1 MKIKKIEDTSWS
13 NNTSSWTS
21 SGYDGFVITLEDGT
35 QVKMGIS
42 NGQSCCENWG
52 YMISEDSL
60 GQFIGAD
67 YHGVEVVNEK
77 LETMALDGIYSGS
90 CMFVNIKTS
99 EGLLQFVAYNE
110 HNGYYGHQAVVVEN
124 GTTTHTES
132 L

>member
-1 MKIKKIEDTSWS
+1 MKIKNIEDTSWS
-13 NNTSSWTS
+13 SANGFWS
-21 SGYDGFVITLEDGT
+21 SGYDGFIITLEDNT

-42 NGQSCCENWG
+42 NGQNCCEQWG
-52 YMISEDSL
+52 YVVSEDSL
-60 GQFIGAD
+60 EQFIGAE

-77 LETMALDGIYSGS
+77 LETVSMRDIYEGS

-110 HNGYYGHQAVVVEN
+110 HNGYYGHQAVVVED
-124 GTTTHTES
+124 GTTTHSES

>member
-1 MKIKKIEDTSWS
+1 MKIKNIEDTSWS
-13 NNTSSWTS
+13 NRDSYWN
-21 SGYDGFVITLEDGT
+21 SGYDGFVVTLEDDT
-35 QVKMGIS
+35 QVRMGIS
-42 NGQSCCENWG
+42 NGQNCCERWG

-60 GQFIGAD
+60 SQFIGAE

-77 LETMALDGIYSGS
+77 LETVKLDGIYSGS

-99 EGLLQFVAYNE
+99 EGVLQFVAYNE

-124 GTTTHTES
+124 GTTTHSES